1 MRECAIKGW
10 PGPRERRRLVAV
22 EWLLPSASVYPPFV
36 RATSIHET
44 DPVPAVPLVC
54 VCARARV
61 CVCARECTCAVY
73 GLLVSFQKEIGGVH
87 FCIGEYRRVSR
98 RDGGEESSG
107 RGVSLPYT
115 VAQFIECCTRGGGTG
130 VVHFRLSRLL
140 RAYIYIYTYNIRVYI
155 YFFFNLYYIGSKYLL
170 LSREKER

>member
-115 VAQFIECCTRGGGTG
+115 VAQFIECCTRGGGAG
-130 VVHFRLSRLL
+130 VVHFRLSRPL
-140 RAYIYIYTYNIRVYI
+140 RAYIYIHIIYVYI
-155 YFFFNLYYIGSKYLL
+155 YIFFFNLYYIGSKYLL